1 MIITIDAAG
10 RVVIPQ
16 SVRRRL
22 GLTAGTELEID
33 DVDGGVMLRPTSK
46 VRIEI
51 AEDGLPI
58 IRAPEGTPQMTTE
71 DVRRLI
77 EEGYEWPRH

>member
-58 IRAPEGTPQMTTE
+58 IRALEGTPQMTTE

>member
-1 MIITIDAAG
+1 MSITIDGAG

-16 SVRRRL
+16 ALRRRL
-22 GLTAGTELEID
+22 GLDAGTKLDVEE
-33 DVDGGVMLRPTSK
+33 VDGGLVLRPVSK

-58 IRAPEGTPQMTTE
+58 LRAPEGTPEMTTE

-77 EEGYEWPRH
+77 EEGREWPRH

>member
-58 IRAPEGTPQMTTE
+58 IRAPQGTPQMTSE